1 MQQGKKLGDR
11 KNMSKQEII
20 EVLEKELQEFVKAA
34 ESSLYLGQ
42 NSADISKQLFAIAC
56 YLLES
61 NENGSMT
68 KESIVKCLEEELQR
82 LSQAMGFVFD
92 CIPERCEISKQML
105 VIANYLLKKKS

>member
-1 MQQGKKLGDR
+1 
-11 KNMSKQEII
+11 
-20 EVLEKELQEFVKAA
+20 
-34 ESSLYLGQ
+34 
-42 NSADISKQLFAIAC
+42 
-56 YLLES
+56 
-61 NENGSMT
+61 MT

>member
-42 NSADISKQLFAIAC
+42 NSADISKQL
-56 YLLES
+56 L
-61 NENGSMT
+61 
-68 KESIVKCLEEELQR
+68 
-82 LSQAMGFVFD
+82 
-92 CIPERCEISKQML
+92 
-105 VIANYLLKKKS
+105 